1 MSCAV
6 LYFGD
11 YKVLMEMSDSLPS
24 QYHYISVW
32 KLSLVPFYLW
42 HLHSYCKFLWL
53 QFHDVNLFFPRCS
66 IGLKSGEFEGHLNTM
81 NFMSCSRIEFEL
93 IWPCVMAQKKN
104 SHQKLASL
112 SPTAWILATKQD
124 WFMVSCGGFFPPVF
138 FLVSPCKL

>member
-32 KLSLVPFYLW
+32 KLPLVPFYLW

-81 NFMSCSRIEFEL
+81 NFMSCSRIEFEF
-93 IWPCVMAQKKN
+93 IWPCVMAQKKTAIK
-104 SHQKLASL
+104 SWLHYHQQHESWLESRID
-112 SPTAWILATKQD
+112 S
-124 WFMVSCGGFFPPVF
+124 WFHVEVFSPVF
-138 FLVSPCKL
+138 FLVNPCIL

>member
-93 IWPCVMAQKKN
+93 IWPCVMAQKKQPSKVGFTITN
-104 SHQKLASL
+104 SMNLGYKAGLIHG
-112 SPTAWILATKQD
+112 
-124 WFMVSCGGFFPPVF
+124 FMWRFFPPVF